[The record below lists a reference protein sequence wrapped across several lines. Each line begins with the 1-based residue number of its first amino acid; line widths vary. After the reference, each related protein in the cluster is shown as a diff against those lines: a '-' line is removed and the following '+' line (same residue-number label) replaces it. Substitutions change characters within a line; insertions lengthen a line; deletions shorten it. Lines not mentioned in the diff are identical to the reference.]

1 MSHNY
6 IMAKNKNTET
16 TLLIKKHN
24 ALTDGYL
31 TESSKSVLVDK
42 LINVLYWKYEE
53 CGEEFTLAM
62 AQLRK
67 LLGLKSIKDD
77 SRIYSAIK
85 VLQLPMQLRD
95 FTYKNKQV
103 IWISAPFLNRAL
115 IWKSSKNM
123 IDFRL
128 DDMMVEAFKQ
138 KAGYTPLKI
147 DTCNQF
153 KTKYGLKLYEM
164 FMRYYNLPNKEG
176 KGVGTIAKSLTELN
190 NMFGTTYRTKS
201 EILRGI
207 ERGIKEIE
215 KITFELVTC
224 FFDENKQKFIFSWHQ
239 QSKYP
244 KLRIPFN
251 RINELINWYIQKN
264 QSIKMQS
271 IPRYKQSLKSKIIND
286 TFLEL
291 DAYYRGL
298 MLHRYN
304 LNPDD
309 YVNDGN
315 YIDFKVQK
323 SSLS

>member
-1 MSHNY
+1 MSIHENLT
-6 IMAKNKNTET
+6 ILPN
-16 TLLIKKHN
+16 IKKHN

-31 TESSKSVLVDK
+31 NQASKAVLPDK

-77 SRIYSAIK
+77 TRIYAAVK
-85 VLQLPMQLRD
+85 VLQHPIQLRD

-103 IWISAPFLNRAL
+103 DWISAPFLNRAV
-115 IWKSSKNM
+115 IWKTSKNM

-128 DDMMVEAFKQ
+128 DDMMVEALKQ

-147 DTCNQF
+147 DICNQF

-164 FMRYYNLPNKEG
+164 IMRYYSLPNKEG
-176 KGVGTIAKSLTELN
+176 KGVGTVSKSLTELN
-190 NMFGTTYRTKS
+190 NMFGTTYKTRS

-207 ERGIKEIE
+207 TRGLKETE
-215 KITFELVTC
+215 KITHELVTC
-224 FFDENKQKFIFSWHQ
+224 FFDEKKQKFIFSWYQ

-251 RINELINWYIQKN
+251 RIDELINWYIQKN
-264 QSIKMQS
+264 KSIKMQS
-271 IPRYKQSLKSKIIND
+271 VPRYKHSLKSKIIDD

-291 DAYYRGL
+291 DSYYRGL
-298 MLHRYN
+298 MIHRYD

-309 YVNDGN
+309 YLNDGN
-315 YIDFKVQK
+315 YTDFKLQQSYL
-323 SSLS
+323 SS

>member
-1 MSHNY
+1 MSLHKDLN
-6 IMAKNKNTET
+6 ISPI
-16 TLLIKKHN
+16 IKKHN

-31 TESSKSVLVDK
+31 TQPSKAVLIDK
-42 LINVLYWKYEE
+42 LINVLYWEYEE
-53 CGEEFTLAM
+53 CGEEFTLAV

-77 SRIYSAIK
+77 TRIYSAIK
-85 VLQLPMQLRD
+85 ILQCPMQLRN

-103 IWISAPFLNRAL
+103 DWISAPFLNRAV
-115 IWKSSKNM
+115 IWKTSKNM

-128 DDMMVEAFKQ
+128 DDMMIEAFKQ

-147 DTCNQF
+147 DICNQF

-164 FMRYYNLPNKEG
+164 YIRYYNLPNKEG
-176 KGVGTIAKSLTELN
+176 KGVGTVAKSFTELN
-190 NMFGTTYRTKS
+190 NMMGTNYKNKS
-201 EILRGI
+201 EIFRGI
-207 ERGIKEIE
+207 NRGLAEIS
-215 KITFELVTC
+215 KITQEIVNC
-224 FFDENKQKFIFSWHQ
+224 FYDEKKQKFIFSWHQ

-251 RINELINWYIQKN
+251 RIDELIDWYIQKN

-298 MLHRYN
+298 MIHRYD

-315 YIDFKVQK
+315 YADFK
-323 SSLS
+323 L

>member
-1 MSHNY
+1 
-6 IMAKNKNTET
+6 MAQNKNTKT

-31 TESSKSVLVDK
+31 TQPSKAVLVDK
-42 LINVLYWKYEE
+42 LINVLYWQYEE
-53 CGEEFTLAM
+53 CGEKFTLAM

-77 SRIYSAIK
+77 TRIYSAIN
-85 VLQLPMQLRD
+85 VLQQPMQLRD

-103 IWISAPFLNRAL
+103 YWISAPFLNRAI

-128 DDMMVEAFKQ
+128 DDMMIEAFKQ

-147 DTCNQF
+147 DICNQF

-176 KGVGTIAKSLTELN
+176 KGVGTVAKSLTELN
-190 NMFGTTYRTKS
+190 NMFGTTYKTKS

-207 ERGIKEIE
+207 ERGLKEIQ
-215 KITFELVTC
+215 KISFELVTC
-224 FFDENKQKFIFSWHQ
+224 FFDEKKQKFIFSWYQ

-264 QSIKMQS
+264 PSIKMQS
-271 IPRYKQSLKSKIIND
+271 IPRYKQSLKNKIIDD

-298 MLHRYN
+298 MIHRYD

-309 YVNDGN
+309 YINDGN
-315 YIDFKVQK
+315 YTDFKLQK